1 METLTQE
8 IWVEIF
14 SYMDK
19 YEITDLLIAMPEWD
33 LELNWIEKVVIQN
46 QEEDHS
52 NKKECNCERVISPLM
67 GQMIKIIEL
76 SRYELLEFYSRIFD
90 HNRFHEFIFSWV
102 LLFGE
107 ESFVEYYWNQKK
119 KHSDYLF
126 RFYENSTHLVYGL
139 EMISFKMRNRL
150 PIHDIYSVWNM
161 IRLYSFQNKDI
172 DFLYKNYYRV
182 ERKMPLPMRLFQEI
196 NDKYRSWILKNPSF
210 LFIYIEKRD
219 PLEEFEEES

>member
-8 IWVEIF
+8 ILGEIF

-19 YEITDLLIAMPEWD
+19 YEITDLLIAIPEWD
-33 LELNWIEKVVIQN
+33 SELNWMERVVIQN
-46 QEEDHS
+46 QEEYHS
-52 NKKECNCERVISPLM
+52 NKKDCNCERVISPLM
-67 GQMIKIIEL
+67 GQMIKIIES

-90 HNRFHEFIFSWV
+90 HNRFHEYIFSWV

-172 DFLYKNYYRV
+172 DFLYKNYHRV
-182 ERKMPLPMRLFQEI
+182 ERKRPLPMRLFQEI

-210 LFIYIEKRD
+210 FFVYIEKQDR
-219 PLEEFEEES
+219 LEEFEEES